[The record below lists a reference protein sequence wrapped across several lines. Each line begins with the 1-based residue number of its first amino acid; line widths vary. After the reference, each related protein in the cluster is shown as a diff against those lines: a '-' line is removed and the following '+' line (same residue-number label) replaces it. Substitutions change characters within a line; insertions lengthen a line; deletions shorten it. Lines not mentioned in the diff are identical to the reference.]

1 MYLNEHAVH
10 SRARRKV
17 RVQRAYDIGHE
28 VGGIL
33 GRYEQVAVVFLRDLE
48 AFGEHRRAVAD
59 NKRRYVI
66 AHKLLEAAAALGLG
80 FQFKICALDPADY
93 LESVGVKVIIK
104 SGKLKRRAV
113 HVRHRQKPRVVI
125 AGGVQRL
132 KAVFLHDRPQQN
144 RIFTRHCR
152 SPLNYIISLLILTSN
167 ALFCNDFYNGE
178 NFSCNC
184 RHVLLLLISC
194 LQIARS

>member
-10 SRARRKV
+10 RRARRKV

-33 GRYEQVAVVFLRDLE
+33 GRYEQVAVVLPRDLE
-48 AFGEHRRAVAD
+48 ALGKRRRTVAD
-59 NKRRYVI
+59 HQRRYVI

-80 FQFKICALDPADY
+80 LELKICALDPADY
-93 LESVGVKVIIK
+93 LEPVGVKVVIK
-104 SGKLKRRAV
+104 SGKLKRGAV
-113 HVRHRQKPRVVI
+113 HVRHRQKPRIII
-125 AGGVQRL
+125 ARGVQRL
-132 KAVFLHDRPQQN
+132 KAVFLYDRPQRN

-152 SPLNYIISLLILTSN
+152 SPFNYITSLLILTSN

-178 NFSCNC
+178 NFSCNY
-184 RHVLLLLISC
+184 RLILLLLISC